1 MQWFEE
7 VAEYLEP
14 ETVYTHKELVDFIK
28 THYPYEALQLQTIYN
43 DCFQRM
49 CVYGFIEGTDYAP
62 IMTNRSDG
70 KAGKPRTVHQHT
82 ITSMDLLRI

>member
-1 MQWFEE
+1 MVRTIGHFCPKVPAADASQTASGRER
-7 VAEYLEP
+7 
-14 ETVYTHKELVDFIK
+14 
-28 THYPYEALQLQTIYN
+28 YEALQLQTIYN